1 MKKFLLFLMFLAI
14 IAGLAYYFLVLKGGP
29 KNQTFTVNGVSFTM
43 VGVKGGTFT
52 MGVSPDQASS
62 LLLGNAATGAGSSV
76 PAHQVTVS
84 DFYIGETE
92 VTQMLW
98 NAVMGSIPGHFQG
111 KPDHPV
117 SGATWNQCQA
127 FIEKLN
133 ELTGKQF
140 RMLTEAEWEF
150 AALGGNK
157 SQGYKYAGS
166 DNIDEVAWY
175 FNNSFKDYCT
185 RPVAYKKPNEL
196 GIYDM
201 TGNVHE
207 WCQDWY
213 GVFPE
218 SSKTNPTG
226 PPTGVR
232 RVARGGGW
240 DSKIDYCVI
249 KYRYSAPPTFGS
261 GHFGLR
267 LALSCP

>member
-1 MKKFLLFLMFLAI
+1 MKKFLLFLLFLAI
-14 IAGLAYYFLVLKGGP
+14 IAGLAYYFLVMKGGP
-29 KNQTFTVNGVSFTM
+29 KNETFTVNGVSFTM
-43 VGVKGGTFT
+43 VGVEGGTFT
-52 MGVSPDQASS
+52 MGITHDEVSHDNSYYATRSS
-62 LLLGNAATGAGSSV
+62 I

-98 NAVMGSIPGHFQG
+98 NAVMGSYPGYFPG

-117 SGATWNQCQA
+117 SGASWNECQA
-127 FIEKLN
+127 FIQKLN

-140 RMLTEAEWEF
+140 RMHTEAEWEY

-175 FNNSFKDYCT
+175 VNNSFKDYCT

-201 TGNVHE
+201 TGNIHE

-213 GVFPE
+213 GAFPE
-218 SSKTNPTG
+218 TSKTNPTG
-226 PPTGVR
+226 PATGTN

-240 DSKIDYCVI
+240 DSKTYNCVI
-249 KYRYSAPPTFGS
+249 KYRYSAPPTFKS